1 MAFASPMPLRLYS
14 SPVYEWMHT
23 TRVSRVS
30 VVVRVKRGGESKG
43 VQVLRNLML
52 AQIFPFSYR
61 CQITVFIRDNYDWSH
76 GLAVR
81 TLDSESSNPS
91 SNLGGTFFLLCA
103 PFYFLCFF
111 PFGSF

>member
-43 VQVLRNLML
+43 VQVLRNLIGTRSCMK
-52 AQIFPFSYR
+52 FFS
-61 CQITVFIRDNYDWSH
+61 
-76 GLAVR
+76 
-81 TLDSESSNPS
+81 
-91 SNLGGTFFLLCA
+91 
-103 PFYFLCFF
+103 
-111 PFGSF
+111 